1 MKTACEEILNRLK
14 PIRDENKN
22 AQWVEITKAAYRKQI
37 GLSVVNTAKASDLQ
51 SYEVWGLTCAEIET
65 DILTGNIQLLRVDIL
80 EDAGQ
85 SINPLI
91 DIGQV
96 KYNRVHHEIKF
107 FLTFCCNR

>member
-1 MKTACEEILNRLK
+1 MNRLK

-22 AQWVEITKAAYRKQI
+22 AQWVEITKAAYVKQI
-37 GLSVVNTAKASDLQ
+37 GLSVVHTAKATDLKT
-51 SYEVWGLTCAEIET
+51 YDVWGLTCAEIET
-65 DILTGNIQLLRVDIL
+65 DILTGNIQLVRVDIL

-96 KYNRVHHEIKF
+96 KHICVHKEIECLDILSF
-107 FLTFCCNR
+107 SLRAR